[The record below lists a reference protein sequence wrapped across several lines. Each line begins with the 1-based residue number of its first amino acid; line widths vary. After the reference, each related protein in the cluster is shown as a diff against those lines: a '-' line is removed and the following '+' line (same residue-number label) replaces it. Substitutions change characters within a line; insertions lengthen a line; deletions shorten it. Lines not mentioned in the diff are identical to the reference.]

1 MKLFRWFFLV
11 ILPVTLLGLPVAAAL
26 TLLED
31 TPVAVKQKTATIAD
45 ASLARAMG
53 RQAVDKMLHAT
64 EPSELT
70 FTQKDF
76 NGLIALAMR
85 AVARL
90 SGTTTVNRLGLDAAL
105 TFKAPRNP
113 IGNYVNFQFGLN
125 PSPTGLDISQVS
137 VGRLKIPGPMAITM
151 MRTGI
156 NLILGNDEGTKFFNA
171 IRSTRFTGTKMMLA
185 FEPVP
190 DLKGR
195 LKKMSERL
203 VDVRDRVAILG
214 DPATIQI
221 YYAKLVE
228 IDRNFAGLS
237 NISLSQF
244 MGPLFQTV
252 KDRSGFGDPIVENQA
267 ALLAMVIYFGD
278 PRFERLTGKVRTGA
292 LKFHKPKTKSV
303 RLAGRGDLLLH
314 FIISAGLKIV
324 SDSGIS
330 AAIGEFKELLD
341 SDGGTGFSFVDL
353 AADKAGIRFAEVATN
368 DKQGATNL
376 QNILAGGTTEA
387 TFFPVIKG
395 LPEGM
400 NEKAFN
406 KLFGG
411 VNSDKFEAMVQKIDN
426 RIAEKPAYKTL

>member
-11 ILPVTLLGLPVAAAL
+11 ILPITLLGLPVAAAL
-26 TLLED
+26 TFLEN
-31 TPVAVKQKTATIAD
+31 TPVAIKQKTATVAD

-53 RQAVDKMLHAT
+53 RQAVDKMLNAT
-64 EPSELT
+64 EPSELV

-76 NGLIALAMR
+76 NGLIALGTR

-90 SGTTTVNRLGLDAAL
+90 SGTTTVNRLGLDTAM
-105 TFKAPRNP
+105 TFKVPQNP

-125 PSPTGLDISQVS
+125 PSPTGLDITQVS
-137 VGRLKIPGPMAITM
+137 VGKLKISGPMAVTV
-151 MRTGI
+151 MRTGL

-171 IRSTRFTGTKMMLA
+171 IRSTRFTNKKIMLA
-185 FEPVP
+185 FVPVP

-195 LKKMSERL
+195 LKKMSKRL
-203 VDVRDRVAILG
+203 VDVRDSVAILG
-214 DPATIQI
+214 DPATIQV

-228 IDRNFAGLS
+228 IDRSFAGLS
-237 NISLSQF
+237 NISLAHF
-244 MGPLFQTV
+244 MGPLFQAV
-252 KDRSGFGDPIVENQA
+252 KDRSGFGDPVAENQA

-278 PRFERLTGKVRTGA
+278 SRFERLTGKVRTGA

-353 AADKAGIRFAEVATN
+353 AADKTGIRFAEAATN
-368 DKQGATNL
+368 DKQGAAHL

-387 TFFPVIKG
+387 TFFPEIKG
-395 LPEGM
+395 LPEGL
-400 NEKAFN
+400 NDKAFN

-411 VNSDKFEAMVQKIDN
+411 VNGDKYKAMVQKIEN